1 VNCGKKMSRQSEV
14 YVFCLNSNMDI
25 QNNDPLN
32 IDDWI
37 FYVVPTFEINIYCK
51 DNPNQKTISLN
62 IVRRLTENGVSF
74 DNLKKAVDVA
84 IEKSDEYYEKL

>member
-1 VNCGKKMSRQSEV
+1 MSRQSEV

-62 IVRRLTENGVSF
+62 IARRLTENGVSF